1 LGFYDER
8 LSLAG
13 SLAAEGLLKS
23 DQVMQAFMNVKRETF
38 VWPGTELQAYF
49 DMPLSLGDTGQTISA
64 PSMVVIMLEALKAK
78 PGDIVLEV
86 GTGSGYNAAL
96 LAELVAPSGG
106 KQGKVVS
113 LERVPELCDYA
124 RRNLS
129 RAGYSDRVEVI
140 LRDGT
145 LGDSTGSEDLFDGIV
160 VTAAAPRIPAALK
173 KQLRVG
179 GTLLIPLGPLGYQ
192 NLIRMVRASAD
203 RFVEEDLGGCV
214 FVPLVG
220 KDSY

>member
-1 LGFYDER
+1 M
-8 LSLAG
+8 LAD

-23 DQVMQAFMNVKRETF
+23 EQVLKAFMSVKRELF
-38 VWPGTELQAYF
+38 VWPGTEEQAYF
-49 DMPLSLGDTGQTISA
+49 DMPLALGDTGQTISA
-64 PSMVVIMLEALKAK
+64 PHMVVIMLEALRPK
-78 PGDIVLEV
+78 PGDVVLEV

-96 LAELVAPSGG
+96 LAEMVAPPDGRR
-106 KQGKVVS
+106 GKVIS
-113 LERVPELCDYA
+113 LERVPELFDFA
-124 RRNLS
+124 SRNLA
-129 RAGYSDRVEVI
+129 RAGYFGRVEVV

-145 LGDSTGSEDLFDGIV
+145 LGDSSGTEGLYDGIV

-173 KQLRVG
+173 KQLKVG
-179 GTLLIPLGPLGYQ
+179 GILLIPLGPLGYQ
-192 NLIRMVRASAD
+192 NLIRLVRASAD